1 VRCLAGMLD
10 NCGVLTRH
18 AAIKHISQHNDECIN

>member
-1 VRCLAGMLD
+1 MLD